1 MESAVSTKK
10 QYSSMS
16 QFKHVAAGN
25 RPYCVIALLRRLSVV
40 CGRRSCGRRC
50 SCRSRRDSR
59 SSHMMR
65 RRSSSSSVCIS
76 LQLLQLLVQLATS
89 ILLMYCLLYLE
100 CGCTLQTRRYTALF
114 SALTHMFSLQVLRK
128 NIYTEQK
135 HLKPP
140 KSTSRNHKAH
150 VLQALKETTCRSLN
164 SDSPSISR
172 VVLAAAGFMV
182 QG

>member
-40 CGRRSCGRRC
+40 CGRRRSCGRRC

-89 ILLMYCLLYLE
+89 ILLIYCLLYLE
-100 CGCTLQTRRYTALF
+100 SGCTLQTRRYTALF

-128 NIYTEQK
+128 KYIPSKNILNRLNPQAETIK
-135 HLKPP
+135 HMFFRP
-140 KSTSRNHKAH
+140 
-150 VLQALKETTCRSLN
+150 
-164 SDSPSISR
+164 
-172 VVLAAAGFMV
+172 
-182 QG
+182 